1 MSFLTRSG
9 KTKPA
14 IVSLHDVM
22 PDTLDD
28 VRWWLT
34 HWLADVPPADLTLLV
49 VPGLDWQPAQLEQ
62 LRAWQQQGYELA
74 GHGWQHRVRRISTLY
89 HRLHSTFV
97 SRQAAEHLSL
107 SEAELIELIE
117 RNYQWFTDNDFQSPE
132 LYVPPAWALGQ
143 LGTTARRH
151 LPFRY
156 LESTAGFHDLHAGR
170 FHALPL
176 AGFEADARWRVPS
189 LRLWN
194 GLNRR
199 VATAQ
204 RALRLSIHPHD
215 HRYYL
220 ADDLQR
226 WLQSGIQPINYRQV
240 LHRTKAPQ
248 AA

>member
-1 MSFLTRSG
+1 MKAR
-9 KTKPA
+9 PA

-22 PDTLDD
+22 PDTLDE
-28 VRWWLT
+28 VAWWLNN
-34 HWLADVPPADLTLLV
+34 WLADIDPADLTLLV
-49 VPGLDWQPAQLEQ
+49 VPGLDWQPQQLAQLRQ
-62 LRAWQQQGYELA
+62 WQQQGYELA
-74 GHGWQHRVRRISTLY
+74 GHGWLHQVRRISTLY
-89 HRLHSTFV
+89 HRLHSTLV

-107 SEAELIELIE
+107 SEAELIELLQ

-132 LYVPPAWALGQ
+132 LYVPPAWALGK
-143 LGTTARRH
+143 LPAAARRH
-151 LPFRY
+151 LPFHY

-199 VATAQ
+199 LATSQ

-220 ADDLQR
+220 ASSLQR
-226 WLQSGIQPINYRQV
+226 WLSDGIEAVNYRQV
-240 LHRTKAPQ
+240 LHPGEASQ

>member
-1 MSFLTRSG
+1 MKAR
-9 KTKPA
+9 PA

-22 PDTLDD
+22 PDTLDE
-28 VRWWLT
+28 VAWWLNN
-34 HWLADVPPADLTLLV
+34 WLVDIEPANLTLLV
-49 VPGLDWQPAQLEQ
+49 VPGLDWQPPQLAQL
-62 LRAWQQQGYELA
+62 RRWQQQGYELA
-74 GHGWQHRVRRISTLY
+74 GHGWLHRVRRISTLY
-89 HRLHSTFV
+89 HRLHSTLV

-107 SEAELIELIE
+107 SEAELIELVQ

-143 LGTTARRH
+143 LPAAARRH
-151 LPFRY
+151 LPFHY

-194 GLNRR
+194 GLNRC
-199 VATAQ
+199 VATSQ

-220 ADDLQR
+220 ASSLQR
-226 WLQSGIQPINYRQV
+226 WLSDGIEAVNYRQV
-240 LHRTKAPQ
+240 LVSGSASQ

>member
-1 MSFLTRSG
+1 MI
-9 KTKPA
+9 KKPA
-14 IVSLHDVM
+14 IISLHDVM
-22 PDTLDD
+22 PDTLEA
-28 VRWWLT
+28 VTWWLQ
-34 HWLADVPPADLTLLV
+34 HWLADIEPSDVTLLV
-49 VPGLDWQPAQLEQ
+49 VPGLDWQPQQLAQ

-74 GHGWQHRVRRISTLY
+74 GHGWLHRVRRISTLY
-89 HRLHSTFV
+89 HRLHSILV

-107 SEAELIELIE
+107 SETELIELLE

-143 LGTTARRH
+143 LGRSARRH

-156 LESTAGFHDLHAGR
+156 LESTAGFYDLHAHR

-199 VATAQ
+199 LATSQ

-220 ADDLQR
+220 AADLQR
-226 WLQSGIQPINYRQV
+226 WLQEGVQAVNYRQV
-240 LHRTKAPQ
+240 LARANRPQ